1 MGECRKIEELYIEIT
16 NHCVQKCIH
25 CSSNAT
31 CNHYAE
37 IPLENIQNTVQKL
50 LPLGLKA
57 VVLSGGEPFLH
68 PDLFALVDFLEGKG
82 IRYSLY
88 TCGVV
93 RGADGVGPIPEHIFK
108 RVKSDGLDKIIFSL
122 HAGTPA
128 TQARVSGFSSSF
140 SSVLESIRAA
150 KRNNIEVEI
159 HVVPMRINYDELEQ
173 VLDIANTLGVSKVSF
188 LRFVPQGRGAER
200 LRLTRE
206 QFRGLQQLYRTYQ
219 DGYKHVRIRFGTPFN
234 CITYRGGHCTA
245 GINKVLINAY
255 GEILPCEAFK
265 YLHGQRP
272 TIYQHDICEVWQTD
286 LLLKELRTLRL
297 DEVSTCS
304 ACIYKDGCQGGCP
317 GQRKHLNGDFQKGPD
332 PSCILM

>member
-108 RVKSDGLDKIIFSL
+108 RVKSDGLDMIIFSL

-128 TQARVSGFSSSF
+128 TQARVSGFS
-140 SSVLESIRAA
+140 
-150 KRNNIEVEI
+150 
-159 HVVPMRINYDELEQ
+159 
-173 VLDIANTLGVSKVSF
+173 
-188 LRFVPQGRGAER
+188 
-200 LRLTRE
+200 
-206 QFRGLQQLYRTYQ
+206 
-219 DGYKHVRIRFGTPFN
+219 
-234 CITYRGGHCTA
+234 
-245 GINKVLINAY
+245 
-255 GEILPCEAFK
+255 
-265 YLHGQRP
+265 
-272 TIYQHDICEVWQTD
+272 
-286 LLLKELRTLRL
+286 
-297 DEVSTCS
+297 
-304 ACIYKDGCQGGCP
+304 
-317 GQRKHLNGDFQKGPD
+317 
-332 PSCILM
+332 